1 MFFLRFRFEYNL
13 IDIKIYKYWRFF
25 GFFFPIFFLKM
36 EEKTSLCTCIS
47 CLKENL
53 NGILLNQN
61 TYNRHRKKQQTR
73 EDSLIKQFH
82 SGENYQEEE
91 LSIDDIH
98 QDDIYQEEEL
108 PIDELDKN
116 SDIESFDE
124 DNKYYSDY
132 SEDDSEDDDDY
143 EENDDEDDNDGE
155 DDNEEEEE
163 DDDDDAMQ
171 IDNRP
176 DSPSKKL
183 IEGLKLLYLKSLYN
197 FTESAYNDI
206 IKIFTTENVSLYKVK
221 THLKNITG
229 LVPIFYDM
237 CENFCICYTEDY
249 ESDQVCPYCS
259 STRFDAK
266 GKAKKVMPYLSIKDR
281 LKIQFKDENRAKEL
295 LYRHEYITNKEQND
309 DDDDLDD
316 IFDGSIYKEL
326 MEENLF
332 IDKRDIAFTASCD
345 GYQIF
350 RQKTDDCWLFLM
362 INNNLDPSLRVKKEN
377 LLIPFLIPGPNQPK
391 DFNTFLRPFIDEMK
405 ELESK

>member
-1 MFFLRFRFEYNL
+1 
-13 IDIKIYKYWRFF
+13 
-25 GFFFPIFFLKM
+25 M
-36 EEKTSLCTCIS
+36 EEKTFLCTCIS
-47 CLKENL
+47 CLKENS
-53 NGILLNQN
+53 NGVLLNQN

-91 LSIDDIH
+91 LSIDDIR
-98 QDDIYQEEEL
+98 QDDIYQEEELPIDDIRQDDIHQEEEL

-155 DDNEEEEE
+155 DDNEDEEE
-163 DDDDDAMQ
+163 DDDAMQ

-197 FTESAYNDI
+197 FTESAYDDI
-206 IKIFTTENVSLYKVK
+206 IKIFTIENVSLYKVK

-237 CENFCICYTEDY
+237 CENSCICYTEDY